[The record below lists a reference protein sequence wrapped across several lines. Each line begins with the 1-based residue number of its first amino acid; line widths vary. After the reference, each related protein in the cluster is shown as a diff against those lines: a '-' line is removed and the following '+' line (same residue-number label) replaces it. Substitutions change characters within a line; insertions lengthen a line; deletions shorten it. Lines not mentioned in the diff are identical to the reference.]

1 MPDTTE
7 QRPYHHGNLRT
18 ELLDAAERSLRV
30 HGVEQLS
37 LRDLARDIGV
47 SHAAPRRH
55 FADRRALLDALAESG
70 FVRLG
75 AKLRAAVDEI
85 DDEDDLPARLHAFAS
100 AYVQFATENAALT
113 GLMNS
118 SKHRPGATAVAEAAA
133 AAFGQIRDLIEEGQ
147 ARGELE
153 KGDPEDIGL
162 VLYATVLGITSMLN
176 SGMIEPGRLEGLVDT
191 AVTQFLRGARPAEP
205 R

>member
-7 QRPYHHGNLRT
+7 RRPYHHGNLRT
-18 ELLDAAERSLRV
+18 DLLDAAEHSLRA

-37 LRDLARDIGV
+37 LRDLARDVGV

-55 FADRRALLDALAESG
+55 FTDRRALLDALAESG
-70 FVRLG
+70 FMRLG
-75 AKLRAAVDEI
+75 AKLRAAVNEI
-85 DDEDDLPARLHAFAS
+85 DDEDDLPARLYAFAS
-100 AYVQFATENAALT
+100 AYVRFATENAELT

-133 AAFGQIRDLIEEGQ
+133 AAFGQISDLIEEGQ
-147 ARGELE
+147 ERGELE
-153 KGDPEDIGL
+153 GDDPEGIGL
-162 VLYATVLGITSMLN
+162 VIYATVLGITSMLN
-176 SGMIEPGRLEGLVDT
+176 SGMIEPARLEGLVGT
-191 AVTQFLRGARPAEP
+191 AVTQFLRGARPTEP

>member
-7 QRPYHHGNLRT
+7 RRPYHHGNLRT
-18 ELLDAAERSLRV
+18 DLLDAAERSLRA
-30 HGVEQLS
+30 HGAEQLS
-37 LRDLARDIGV
+37 LRDLARDVGV

-70 FVRLG
+70 FTRLG
-75 AKLRAAVDEI
+75 AELRAAVNEIGDEH
-85 DDEDDLPARLHAFAS
+85 DLPARLHAFAS
-100 AYVQFATENAALT
+100 AYVRFATENAALT

-118 SKHRPGATAVAEAAA
+118 SKHHPGATTVAEAAA
-133 AAFGQIRDLIEEGQ
+133 AAFGQISDLIEDGQ
-147 ARGELE
+147 KRGELE
-153 KGDPEDIGL
+153 GDDPEEIGL
-162 VLYATVLGITSMLN
+162 IIYATVLGITSMLN
-176 SGMIEPGRLEGLVDT
+176 SGMIEPARLEGLVGT

>member
-7 QRPYHHGNLRT
+7 RRPYHHGNLRT
-18 ELLDAAERSLRV
+18 DLLDAAERRLRV

-37 LRDLARDIGV
+37 LRDLARDVGV

-70 FVRLG
+70 FMRLG
-75 AKLRAAVDEI
+75 AKLRAAVNEI
-85 DDEDDLPARLHAFAS
+85 DDKDDLPARLQAFAW
-100 AYVQFATENAALT
+100 AYVQFATENAELT

-118 SKHRPGATAVAEAAA
+118 RKPRPGATAVAEAAA
-133 AAFGQIRDLIEEGQ
+133 AAFGQISDLIEEGQ
-147 ARGELE
+147 QRGELE
-153 KGDPEDIGL
+153 GDDPESIGL
-162 VLYATVLGITSMLN
+162 ILYATVLGITSMLN
-176 SGMIEPGRLEGLVDT
+176 SGMIEPARLEGLVGT
-191 AVTQFLRGARPAEP
+191 AVTQFLRGARPPEP

>member
-1 MPDTTE
+1 MPDTTQ

-18 ELLDAAERSLRV
+18 ELLEAAERNLRK

-37 LRDLARDIGV
+37 LRDLARDVGV

-75 AKLRAAVDEI
+75 ATLRAAVDEI
-85 DDEDDLPARLHAFAS
+85 DDEGDLPAHLHAFAS
-100 AYVQFATENAALT
+100 AYVRFATENAALA

-133 AAFGQIRDLIEEGQ
+133 AAFGQIGDLIEEGQ

-153 KGDPEDIGL
+153 QGDPEAIGL
-162 VLYATVLGITSMLN
+162 VIYATVLGITSMYN

-191 AVTQFLRGARPAEP
+191 AVTQFLRGARPPEP
-205 R
+205 H

>member
-7 QRPYHHGNLRT
+7 RRPYHHGNLRT
-18 ELLDAAERSLRV
+18 ELLDAAERSLRA

-85 DDEDDLPARLHAFAS
+85 DDEDDLPARLHAFAW
-100 AYVQFATENAALT
+100 AYARFATENATLT
-113 GLMNS
+113 ELMNS
-118 SKHRPGATAVAEAAA
+118 SKYRPGATAVAEAAA
-133 AAFGQIRDLIEEGQ
+133 AAFGQISDLIEEGQ

-153 KGDPEDIGL
+153 GGDPEDVGL
-162 VLYATVLGITSMLN
+162 IIYATVLGITSMVN
-176 SGMIEPGRLEGLVDT
+176 SGMIEPGRLEGLVDN
-191 AVTQFLRGARPAEP
+191 AVSQFLRGACPAGP

>member
-7 QRPYHHGNLRT
+7 RRPYHHGNLRT
-18 ELLDAAERSLRV
+18 DLLVAAERSLRT
-30 HGVEQLS
+30 HGAEQLS
-37 LRDLARDIGV
+37 LRDLARDVGV

-70 FVRLG
+70 FMRLG
-75 AKLRAAVDEI
+75 AELRAAVDEI
-85 DDEDDLPARLHAFAS
+85 GDESDLPARLHAFAS
-100 AYVQFATENAALT
+100 AYVRFATDNAALT

-133 AAFGQIRDLIEEGQ
+133 GAFGQISDLIDEGQ
-147 ARGELE
+147 ERGELE
-153 KGDPEDIGL
+153 GDDPEEIGL
-162 VLYATVLGITSMLN
+162 ILYATVLGITTMLN
-176 SGMIEPGRLEGLVDT
+176 SGMIEPARLEGLVCT

>member
-1 MPDTTE
+1 MPDITE

-18 ELLDAAERSLRV
+18 ELLDAAERSLRA
-30 HGVEQLS
+30 HGAEQLS

-70 FVRLG
+70 FARLG

-85 DDEDDLPARLHAFAS
+85 ADEDDLPARLHAFAS
-100 AYVQFATENAALT
+100 AYARFATENAALT

-133 AAFGQIRDLIEEGQ
+133 AAFGQIGDLIEEGQ

-153 KGDPEDIGL
+153 EGDPEGIGL
-162 VLYATVLGITSMLN
+162 IIYATVLGITSLVN

-191 AVTQFLRGARPAEP
+191 AVTQFLRGARPTEP

>member
-1 MPDTTE
+1 ME
-7 QRPYHHGNLRT
+7 F
-18 ELLDAAERSLRV
+18 LDAAERSLRA
-30 HGVEQLS
+30 HGVDQLS
-37 LRDLARDIGV
+37 VRDLARDIGV
-47 SHAAPRRH
+47 SHAAFRRH

-75 AKLRAAVDEI
+75 AELRAAVDAI
-85 DDEDDLPARLHAFAS
+85 DGEDDLSARLHAFAS
-100 AYVQFATENAALT
+100 AYVRFATENAALA

-133 AAFGQIRDLIEEGQ
+133 AAFGQIGDLIEEGQ

-153 KGDPEDIGL
+153 EGDPEDIGL
-162 VLYATVLGITSMLN
+162 IIYATVLGITSMLN
-176 SGMIEPGRLEGLVDT
+176 SGMIEPGRLEHLVDT
-191 AVTQFLRGARPAEP
+191 AVTQFLQGARPTDP

>member
-7 QRPYHHGNLRT
+7 RRPYHHGNLRT
-18 ELLDAAERSLRV
+18 DLLAAAERSLKA
-30 HGVEQLS
+30 HGAEQLS
-37 LRDLARDIGV
+37 LRDLARDVGV

-70 FVRLG
+70 FMRLG
-75 AKLRAAVDEI
+75 AELRAAVDGI
-85 DDEDDLPARLHAFAS
+85 GDGSDLTARLHAFAS
-100 AYVQFATENAALT
+100 AYVRFATENAALT

-133 AAFGQIRDLIEEGQ
+133 AAFGQISDLIEEGQ
-147 ARGELE
+147 ERGELE
-153 KGDPEDIGL
+153 GDDPEEIGM
-162 VLYATVLGITSMLN
+162 VLYATILGITTMLN
-176 SGMIEPGRLEGLVDT
+176 SGMIESARLEDLVST

>member
-7 QRPYHHGNLRT
+7 RRPYHHGNLRT
-18 ELLDAAERSLRV
+18 DLLDAAERSLRAR
-30 HGVEQLS
+30 GAEQLS
-37 LRDLARDIGV
+37 LRDLARDVGV

-70 FVRLG
+70 FRRLG
-75 AKLRAAVDEI
+75 EQLRAAVDEI
-85 DDEDDLPARLHAFAS
+85 GDEDDLPARLHAFAS
-100 AYVQFATENAALT
+100 AYVRFATENAALT
-113 GLMNS
+113 ELMNF

-133 AAFGQIRDLIEEGQ
+133 ATFGQIGDLIKEGQ
-147 ARGELE
+147 ERGELE
-153 KGDPEDIGL
+153 GDDPAETGL
-162 VLYATVLGITSMLN
+162 VIYATVLGITSMLN
-176 SGMIEPGRLEGLVDT
+176 SGMIEPARLEGLVGT

>member
-7 QRPYHHGNLRT
+7 RRPYHHGNLRT
-18 ELLDAAERSLRV
+18 DLLDAAERRLRV

-37 LRDLARDIGV
+37 LRDLARDVGV

-70 FVRLG
+70 FMRLG
-75 AKLRAAVDEI
+75 AKLRAAVNGI
-85 DDEDDLPARLHAFAS
+85 DDKDDLPARLQAFAW
-100 AYVQFATENAALT
+100 AYVQFATENAELT

-133 AAFGQIRDLIEEGQ
+133 AAFGQISDLIEEGQ
-147 ARGELE
+147 QRGELE
-153 KGDPEDIGL
+153 GDDPEGIGL
-162 VLYATVLGITSMLN
+162 IIYATVLGITSMLN
-176 SGMIEPGRLEGLVDT
+176 SGMIEPARLEGLVGT
-191 AVTQFLRGARPAEP
+191 AVTQFLRGARPPEP

>member
-1 MPDTTE
+1 MPDTTQ

-30 HGVEQLS
+30 RGAEQLS

-70 FVRLG
+70 FLRLG

-85 DDEDDLPARLHAFAS
+85 EDEDDLPTRLHAFAS
-100 AYVQFATENAALT
+100 AYVRFATENAALA

-118 SKHRPGATAVAEAAA
+118 SKHRPGATAVAEAAT
-133 AAFGQIRDLIEEGQ
+133 AAFGQISDLIEEGQ
-147 ARGELE
+147 ARGELQ
-153 KGDPEDIGL
+153 GSDPEGIGL
-162 VLYATVLGITSMLN
+162 VLYATVLGIASMLN
-176 SGMIEPGRLEGLVDT
+176 SGMIEPGRLDELVDT
-191 AVTQFLRGARPAEP
+191 AVTQFLRGARPPEP

>member
-1 MPDTTE
+1 MPDTSQ

-18 ELLDAAERSLRV
+18 VLLDAAERSLRA

-75 AKLRAAVDEI
+75 AELRAAVDEI
-85 DDEDDLPARLHAFAS
+85 DDEDDLPARLHAFAW
-100 AYVQFATENAALT
+100 AYARFATGNAALT

-133 AAFGQIRDLIEEGQ
+133 AAFGQISDLIEEGQ
-147 ARGELE
+147 ERGALE
-153 KGDPEDIGL
+153 EGDPEDIGL
-162 VLYATVLGITSMLN
+162 IIYATVLGITSMVN

-191 AVTQFLRGARPAEP
+191 AVTQFLRGARPTGP

>member
-1 MPDTTE
+1 M
-7 QRPYHHGNLRT
+7 
-18 ELLDAAERSLRV
+18 LLDAAERSLRA

-75 AKLRAAVDEI
+75 AQLRAAVDEI
-85 DDEDDLPARLHAFAS
+85 DDEDDLPARLHAFAW
-100 AYVQFATENAALT
+100 AYARFATENAALT

-133 AAFGQIRDLIEEGQ
+133 AAFGQISDLIEEGQ
-147 ARGELE
+147 ERGALE
-153 KGDPEDIGL
+153 EGDPEDIGL
-162 VLYATVLGITSMLN
+162 IIYATVLGITSMVN

-191 AVTQFLRGARPAEP
+191 AVTQFLRGARPTGP